1 MTVALLFV
9 LVSRTLNMLRL
20 SLEFQ
25 RRKRSKIRDWSKR
38 EKMLLP
44 ELVDLVYLKCSNY
57 SLDSSLLLLNLIFS
71 PGSSVGP
78 FIFIV

>member
-9 LVSRTLNMLRL
+9 LVSQTLNMLRL

-25 RRKRSKIRDWSKR
+25 RRKRSKIRDWSKI

-44 ELVDLVYLKCSNY
+44 ELVDLVYLKCSNC
-57 SLDSSLLLLNLIFS
+57 SLDSSLLLL
-71 PGSSVGP
+71 P
-78 FIFIV
+78 